1 MIDMMNMCENK
12 RWKLDVLFSNVKV
25 KSAHKQ
31 TFHKNLELSSN
42 DFRQRIF
49 LAHTNNVE
57 NIFNLIQNIVQ
68 HKQVLQA
75 LQLKTSFPTHV
86 PFMHT
91 INPASMCFSLISRI

>member
-25 KSAHKQ
+25 KSAHNK
-31 TFHKNLELSSN
+31 TFHKNLEFSSN

-57 NIFNLIQNIVQ
+57 NIFDLVQNIVQ
-68 HKQVLQA
+68 HNKFFKLC
-75 LQLKTSFPTHV
+75 
-86 PFMHT
+86 
-91 INPASMCFSLISRI
+91 N